1 MSNKPKTEYRV
12 GVGASSILMVLVVL
26 ALTAVSLLSFQSAR
40 NADVLTKRNL
50 QMTLAYYQASAKAQ
64 EKLAGMDAL
73 LAEILEDSGIPTEE
87 DLAGHAEQLEMEEFE
102 VWLEGEGM
110 TFSFVEDAGYQRRLE
125 VGGILAEDDGM
136 RFQITKYMLTSDP
149 EEYDGALQFQ
159 LIGG

>member
-50 QMTLAYYQASAKAQ
+50 QMTLAYYQASATAQ
-64 EKLAGMDAL
+64 EKLAGMDNL
-73 LAEILEDSGIPTEE
+73 LAKLQKDNGVPTEE
-87 DLAGHAEQLEMEEFE
+87 SLASLAEQLEMEEFE
-102 VWLEGEGM
+102 VWLEGEEVA
-110 TFSFVEDAGYQRRLE
+110 FSFVEDAGYQRRLE
-125 VGGILAEDDGM
+125 IKGVVPTNGAD
-136 RFQITKYMLTSDP
+136 RYQVTKYMLTSDP
-149 EEYDGALQFQ
+149 EEDDGDLQFQ